1 MWRKRLK
8 WFGCIFLLIAVSTVA
23 IAFGDQIYRARFCEQ
38 LLRRIDAL
46 VLVPPSESSELEW
59 AATVYWTHNL
69 HCNTIPQVYASLPML
84 RKIDEIVADLEKQ
97 PDLTKINLLW
107 NEYAKVSQSGFRYSE
122 KYLPIRDEIVHEI
135 SLQGNNYTDVRSY
148 DDFLTSI
155 RSRNRLENR

>member
-8 WFGCIFLLIAVSTVA
+8 WFGCILLLIAVSTVA
-23 IAFGDQIYRARFCEQ
+23 TAFGDQIYRARFCEQ

-69 HCNTIPQVYASLPML
+69 HCNTIPQVHASLPML
-84 RKIDEIVADLEKQ
+84 RKINEIVADLEKS
-97 PDLTKINLLW
+97 PGLTKINLLW

-135 SLQGNNYTDVRSY
+135 SLQGNNYTDFRSY

-155 RSRNRLENR
+155 RSRNSKEN